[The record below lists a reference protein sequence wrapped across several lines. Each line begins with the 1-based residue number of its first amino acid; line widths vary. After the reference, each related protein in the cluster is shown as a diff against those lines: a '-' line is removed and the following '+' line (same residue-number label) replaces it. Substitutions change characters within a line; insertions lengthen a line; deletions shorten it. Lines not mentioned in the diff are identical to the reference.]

1 MLQNESLG
9 KNSLNNV
16 KNLIK
21 DLKIKKVLVFCGKK
35 SFFKSGAS
43 ELFQDLLE
51 KTENK
56 FFYKSFDYPGYQD
69 LIVPSKL
76 INDFQPD
83 IILAIGGGTV
93 LDLAKLSNVFCT
105 IKFDKKKIKQSV
117 FEIKRKFCKLIA
129 IPTTAGSGAEATRH
143 AVLYIDKNKYSIES
157 SFILPDYI
165 IIDPTL
171 IISAPCDVSAS
182 SGIDALSQAIESLI
196 SKKSNDESVQHAI
209 KSLEYSFKFL
219 EKHINQKSLDTTH
232 KMSLAAFYAGK
243 AINISKTTAPHA
255 ISYPFTSYFGVK
267 HGQAVSYTLCDCLN
281 FNYQNLK
288 FSSVSFDL
296 RSRFN
301 KLFDIFKVSSI
312 DDLDRKISQM
322 VKNIGLS
329 TDIRDFNVKKI
340 DDINLILENI
350 NSERLANNPVKIDV
364 NFVKS
369 ILTKKISYKM

>member
-1 MLQNESLG
+1 MLQEEFLG
-9 KNSLNNV
+9 QNSLNNL

-21 DLKIKKVLVFCGKK
+21 YLKIKKVLVVCGKK
-35 SFFKSGAS
+35 SFSKSGAS
-43 ELFQDLLE
+43 ELLKAILE
-51 KTENK
+51 RTENE
-56 FFYKSFDYPGYQD
+56 FFYKSFDYPEFQD
-69 LIVPSKL
+69 LVLSSKL
-76 INDFQPD
+76 VTEFRPD
-83 IILAIGGGTV
+83 IILAIGGGAV

-105 IKFDKKKIKQSV
+105 FNFEKNKIKKSA
-117 FEIKRKFCKLIA
+117 FEIKKKFCKLVA

-143 AVLYIDKNKYSIES
+143 AVLYIDKNKFSIES
-157 SFILPDYI
+157 PFILSDYV
-165 IIDPTL
+165 IIDPSL
-171 IISAPCDVSAS
+171 IITAPKDISAS

-196 SKKSNDESVQHAI
+196 SKKSNDESVRYSI
-209 KSLEYSFKFL
+209 KSLEYSTKYL
-219 EKHINQKSLDTTH
+219 ENHINQKTLDTSH
-232 KMSLAAFYAGK
+232 RMSLAAFYAGK

-281 FNYQNLK
+281 FNYKNLK

-312 DDLDRKISQM
+312 DALDRKISQI

-340 DDINLILENI
+340 EDINLILENI

-369 ILTKKISYKM
+369 ILTRKIDYKM